1 MASVMPLGVDIL
13 DCYEPDLK
21 FKDIAYS
28 SFSIKIEN
36 NQKISEDDI
45 FRIIRLFQN
54 HEVTY

>member
-1 MASVMPLGVDIL
+1 MPLGVDIL